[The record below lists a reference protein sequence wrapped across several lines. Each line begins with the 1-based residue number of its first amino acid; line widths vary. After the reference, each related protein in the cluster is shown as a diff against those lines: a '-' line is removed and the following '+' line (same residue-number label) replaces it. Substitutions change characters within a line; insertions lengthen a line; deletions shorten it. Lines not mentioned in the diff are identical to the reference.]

1 MVHDEYE
8 EAKKQAKKYFQ
19 LLLPILENVVGRPTF
34 TDINEEYNISCF
46 HIDQWQLSDAKN
58 FHKEVME
65 KYMTVLGKVSKSEP
79 KTHLVLK

>member
-1 MVHDEYE
+1 MAHDEYE

-79 KTHLVLK
+79 QTHLVLK